1 VLAEIITIGDEIL
14 IGQVVDT
21 NSAWLS
27 QKLNQIGIKVKQ
39 ITSVSDDF
47 SHILS
52 ALQAANDRA
61 DLIILT
67 GGLGPT
73 RDDKTKTALCEFFNT
88 KLVFNQSA
96 FENIE
101 NLFTRRNIKITSEN
115 RKQAYL
121 PENCSPLP
129 NMIGTAWGMWFEKND
144 KVFISLP
151 GVPYEMKH
159 LVEEQVLNRLSQRF
173 RLPNIIHKTILTVGI
188 GESNLANIIEKWEDQ
203 LPTFIKLAYLPSPG
217 MVRLRLSAE
226 GADKME
232 LEQEVEK
239 QTQRLLM
246 IIPQYIFGYG
256 EDTLESTIG
265 RLLLDRNLTLSTAE
279 SCTGGYISHLIT
291 SVAGSSRYYQG
302 SVIAYSNDVKVS
314 ELKVSKELIENLGAV
329 SKEVAEQMAAGVKEK
344 YKTEYAIGIT
354 GVAGPEGGS
363 EDKPVGTVWISV
375 AGPLG
380 IVSKNFFFGDDRS
393 RNIRRSALMAL
404 NLLREQILNS

>member
-217 MVRLRLSAE
+217 LVRLRLSAE